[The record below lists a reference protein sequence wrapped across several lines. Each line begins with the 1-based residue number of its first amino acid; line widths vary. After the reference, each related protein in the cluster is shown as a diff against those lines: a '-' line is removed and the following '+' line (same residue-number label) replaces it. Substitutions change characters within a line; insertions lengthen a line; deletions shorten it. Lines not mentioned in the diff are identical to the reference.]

1 MDPMELGPYA
11 TTQEGCPCE
20 STEPLWAPSVF
31 PSGADTSACTCE
43 SFVCLYAR
51 GSTKQSNILSSSLQI
66 IYTNSRHFWK
76 I

>member
-1 MDPMELGPYA
+1 MLQPKRDVLVRTLNHCGPL
-11 TTQEGCPCE
+11 QCP
-20 STEPLWAPSVF
+20 PN
-31 PSGADTSACTCE
+31 GADTSACTRE
-43 SFVCLYAR
+43 SFRFLYDG